1 MLRVS
6 VKAQYYSLFLQLTLV
21 VYSSWGRSLLKYKSM
36 TRRQSTQTETT
47 CPLKQRKQR
56 RIFFLILSESADAAA
71 VKAHSL
77 SNCCC
82 QGVERRAGL
91 SHWLQPKHAASMQ
104 LRNSRHF
111 PKKKKENRPATLF
124 RAVCS
129 FKALNGL
136 NRKVGWPTGSACLG
150 LCLRFHFMA
159 SLFNFTQCAR
169 ETMYSRLFSQHSEV
183 TVMASINH
191 NKCSPQYTERK
202 ALSSFLSHMQAT
214 SVPRFVVACEDI
226 HTPWLIFV
234 KRFQF
239 SVLPCSAVN
248 TRRPSTRSVLEGRS
262 AIV

>member
-1 MLRVS
+1 MLRVA

-47 CPLKQRKQR
+47 CSWETTKT
-56 RIFFLILSESADAAA
+56 EED
-71 VKAHSL
+71 
-77 SNCCC
+77 
-82 QGVERRAGL
+82 
-91 SHWLQPKHAASMQ
+91 LQPTLLLWRLTLSPTVAVRVWRGGLGYLTDCSLNMQ

-169 ETMYSRLFSQHSEV
+169 ETMYSRLFPQHSEV

-234 KRFQF
+234 K
-239 SVLPCSAVN
+239 C
-248 TRRPSTRSVLEGRS
+248 
-262 AIV
+262 